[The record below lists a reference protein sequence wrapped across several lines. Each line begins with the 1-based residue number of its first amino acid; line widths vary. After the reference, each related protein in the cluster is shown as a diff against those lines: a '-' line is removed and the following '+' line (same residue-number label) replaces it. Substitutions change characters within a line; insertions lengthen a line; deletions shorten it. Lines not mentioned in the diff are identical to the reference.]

1 MREPIRMLL
10 ETTYTFEMPK
20 SYHLFYDTMCWASAK
35 QVNLE
40 RKSGIVVVLI
50 KHAWLIRK
58 NN

>member
-1 MREPIRMLL
+1 MIFFMREPIRMLL

-50 KHAWLIRK
+50 KHA
-58 NN
+58 